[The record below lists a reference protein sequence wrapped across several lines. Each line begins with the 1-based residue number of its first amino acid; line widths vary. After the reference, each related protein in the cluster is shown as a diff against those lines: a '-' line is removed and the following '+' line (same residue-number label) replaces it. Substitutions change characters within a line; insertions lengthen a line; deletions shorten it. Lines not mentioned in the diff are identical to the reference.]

1 MMKKQ
6 VKKTSKKKQSIL
18 NKPNLIVRICGLK
31 CDIKVNPDVYS
42 LDDQKKISKIIN
54 FMAQDIWI
62 DKTYVNYKGTRWKN
76 AFIVE
81 DKWYELMRLVIKTNF
96 GQKANR
102 AQKSEILASFLV
114 IAMMYLYDILE
125 KYNYSV
131 EDVDITFKT
140 NKYVKM
146 LYKEDPRTSWNF

>member
-1 MMKKQ
+1 MKKQ